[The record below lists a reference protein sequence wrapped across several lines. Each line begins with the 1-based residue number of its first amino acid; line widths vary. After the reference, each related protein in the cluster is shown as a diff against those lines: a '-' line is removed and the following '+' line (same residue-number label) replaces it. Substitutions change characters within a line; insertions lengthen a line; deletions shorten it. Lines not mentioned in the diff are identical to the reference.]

1 MNGLTLQVNTNN
13 NSNSNDGSYTNN
25 NDSSV
30 NNVYEKQFKSFYAI
44 LKEKVAQRK
53 YRFVINQIN
62 QTNDEYNITVV
73 AQAYKLN
80 VLKIKAICKLIK
92 HKLNKYEATQ
102 FKQGSTSY
110 RTKTRRTSTL
120 TSLSPVQSQSKQ
132 ISLDKWY
139 KEIQIELTT
148 LINNYSSN
156 VFIVDTIVECYLK
169 YIHIRVLHCEKLN
182 AYINAFVYLSLAN
195 MLIDKYYWY
204 LKTPNTI
211 LECVKIYLAITKYL
225 IINYNFILAQRY
237 VEKCIQLLNKEILL
251 RNNFEHVVPLQT
263 LKLNKTFMYLSI
275 AYLYYGYIEEQLG
288 CVSIAIDAY
297 ALSRFIGRKF
307 VIEKYSQLVQC
318 VNCVYKRST
327 QYRNVIKYF
336 VDEGE
341 KNKVKRMKMKFKRME
356 QVNASTRMQNEIA
369 SNKNKKIEYAIANMD
384 IPKIEGID
392 KNVIIRS
399 KSSRNS
405 YYKGKRSYSEV
416 MLSSLRLIDTYM
428 KEESK
433 ELVNSMDVVKIAD
446 LDYYEQQNIVKILN
460 KIYTKEFKCK
470 QRNIR
475 KGSDNNKDKENMS
488 ECCNNIPEI
497 EENSKPR
504 NCKLLFNSHSN
515 NTFTSSKSNLL
526 STELSYRNGN
536 STRNKH
542 LINFY
547 NNNNNNNSTNCISS
561 LNNFSILLS
570 PSSSSSVFKGNT
582 NTLSL
587 NNTTKPPNIK
597 QLILTKQTST
607 LIQTSKSQQHQTN
620 ITNNNNNN
628 ISPYKIKTKR
638 FVSLSPFNK
647 HRKIPRYLPSRK
659 SFEYSSSYKL
669 KQKHINKLNIRE
681 INFHKNILRLKGKE
695 HFIPNECELNAD
707 HEFRV
712 LKHIVDLN
720 YDNEKQNLL
729 NLTFSDVKEL
739 KRRSTLQSSLFMS
752 LSARSVNEYHKWNER
767 LRQRNGVD
775 GDDNKKVKMNNEKVI
790 GQINKKL
797 NLIKEEIKE
806 NKEVKMKIKM
816 ENEIKSKCGFNN
828 NINDS
833 NGINKWMKVLHK
845 KHNHFNLNTFIRFSR
860 NKSK

>member
-1 MNGLTLQVNTNN
+1 MNNGLTLQVNTNN
-13 NSNSNDGSYTNN
+13 NSNSNDDSYMNN
-25 NDSSV
+25 NDSSG

-62 QTNDEYNITVV
+62 QTNEEYNTIGVSH
-73 AQAYKLN
+73 AYKLN

-120 TSLSPVQSQSKQ
+120 TSLSSVQSQSKQ

-148 LINNYSSN
+148 LINNYTSN

-169 YIHIRVLHCEKLN
+169 YIHIRVLHCEKLD

-237 VEKCIQLLNKEILL
+237 VEKCIQLLNKEILI
-251 RNNFEHVVPLQT
+251 RNNFEHAVPLQT
-263 LKLNKTFMYLSI
+263 LKLNKTFMYLII

-288 CVSIAIDAY
+288 CISIAIDAY

-307 VIEKYSQLVQC
+307 VIEKYLQFVQC
-318 VNCVYKRST
+318 VNCVYKRSM
-327 QYRNVIKYF
+327 QYRNVIEYF
-336 VDEGE
+336 VDEVE
-341 KNKVKRMKMKFKRME
+341 KSKVKRMKMKFKRME
-356 QVNASTRMQNEIA
+356 QVNASIKMHNEIA
-369 SNKNKKIEYAIANMD
+369 SNKNKKIEYVIANMD

-399 KSSRNS
+399 KSSSNS
-405 YYKGKRSYSEV
+405 HYKGKRNFSEV

-460 KIYTKEFKCK
+460 KIYTKEYKYKHK

-475 KGSDNNKDKENMS
+475 KGSCNKDKENIS
-488 ECCNNIPEI
+488 ACYNNIPEI
-497 EENSKPR
+497 EENAKPR
-504 NCKLLFNSHSN
+504 NCKLLFNSN
-515 NTFTSSKSNLL
+515 SNLL
-526 STELSYRNGN
+526 STELSYRNAN

-547 NNNNNNNSTNCISS
+547 NNNNNNNSTNCVSS
-561 LNNFSILLS
+561 LNNFSTLLS
-570 PSSSSSVFKGNT
+570 PSSSSSIFKGNT
-582 NTLSL
+582 NTLSI
-587 NNTTKPPNIK
+587 NNTTKASNIK

-607 LIQTSKSQQHQTN
+607 LFQTSKSQQHQTN

-638 FVSLSPFNK
+638 FISLSPSNK
-647 HRKIPRYLPSRK
+647 HRNIPRYLPSRK

-669 KQKHINKLNIRE
+669 KQKYIDKLNIRE
-681 INFHKNILRLKGKE
+681 INYHKNILRLKGKE
-695 HFIPNECELNAD
+695 HFIPNERELNAD

-720 YDNEKQNLL
+720 YNHEKQNLL

-739 KRRSTLQSSLFMS
+739 KRRSTIQSSLFMS

-767 LRQRNGVD
+767 LKQRNGVG
-775 GDDNKKVKMNNEKVI
+775 GDNNKEVKINNEKVI

-797 NLIKEEIKE
+797 KLIKEEIKE
-806 NKEVKMKIKM
+806 NKDTKMKIKK

-828 NINDS
+828 NMNDS
-833 NGINKWMKVLHK
+833 DGINKWMNVLHK

>member
-1 MNGLTLQVNTNN
+1 MNNGLTLHVNTNS
-13 NSNSNDGSYTNN
+13 NSNSNDDSYTNN
-25 NDSSV
+25 NDSSG

-62 QTNDEYNITVV
+62 QTNEEYNTIGVSH
-73 AQAYKLN
+73 AYKLN

-102 FKQGSTSY
+102 FKQGPTSY

-120 TSLSPVQSQSKQ
+120 TSLSSVQSQSKQ

-156 VFIVDTIVECYLK
+156 VFIIDTIVECYLK
-169 YIHIRVLHCEKLN
+169 YIHIRVLHCEKLD

-251 RNNFEHVVPLQT
+251 RNNFEHAVPLKT

-288 CVSIAIDAY
+288 CLSIAIDAY
-297 ALSRFIGRKF
+297 ALSRFIGKKF
-307 VIEKYSQLVQC
+307 VIEKYLQFVQC
-318 VNCVYKRST
+318 VNCIYKRST
-327 QYRNVIKYF
+327 QYRNVIEYF
-336 VDEGE
+336 VDEDE
-341 KNKVKRMKMKFKRME
+341 KSKVKRMKQMNVSIKMH
-356 QVNASTRMQNEIA
+356 NEIA
-369 SNKNKKIEYAIANMD
+369 LNKNKKIEYAIVNMD

-399 KSSRNS
+399 KSSSNS

-433 ELVNSMDVVKIAD
+433 ELVNSMDVVKVAD

-460 KIYTKEFKCK
+460 KIYTKEYKHK
-470 QRNIR
+470 QKNIR
-475 KGSDNNKDKENMS
+475 KGSGNKDKENINA
-488 ECCNNIPEI
+488 CYNNIPEI
-497 EENSKPR
+497 EENTKPR
-504 NCKLLFNSHSN
+504 NCKLLFNSN
-515 NTFTSSKSNLL
+515 SNLL
-526 STELSYRNGN
+526 STELSYRNSN

-542 LINFY
+542 LINFC
-547 NNNNNNNSTNCISS
+547 NNNNNSTNCVSS
-561 LNNFSILLS
+561 LNNFSTPLS
-570 PSSSSSVFKGNT
+570 PSSSSSLFKGNT
-582 NTLSL
+582 NTLSI
-587 NNTTKPPNIK
+587 NNTTKPSNIK

-607 LIQTSKSQQHQTN
+607 LFQTSKSQQHQTN

-638 FVSLSPFNK
+638 FISLSPSNK
-647 HRKIPRYLPSRK
+647 HRNIPRYLPSRK

-669 KQKHINKLNIRE
+669 KQKHIDKLNIRE
-681 INFHKNILRLKGKE
+681 INFHKNILRLKEKE
-695 HFIPNECELNAD
+695 HFIPNERELNAD

-720 YDNEKQNLL
+720 CNHEKQNLL

-767 LRQRNGVD
+767 LKQRNGVD
-775 GDDNKKVKMNNEKVI
+775 GDNNKEVKMNNEKVI

-797 NLIKEEIKE
+797 KLIKEEIKE
-806 NKEVKMKIKM
+806 NKETKMKIKM
-816 ENEIKSKCGFNN
+816 ENNEIKSKCGFNN
-828 NINDS
+828 NMND
-833 NGINKWMKVLHK
+833 NDGINKWMKVLHK

>member
-1 MNGLTLQVNTNN
+1 MNNGLTLQVNTNN
-13 NSNSNDGSYTNN
+13 NSNSNDDSYMNN
-25 NDSSV
+25 NDSSG
-30 NNVYEKQFKSFYAI
+30 NNIYEKQFKSFYAI

-62 QTNDEYNITVV
+62 QTNEEYNTIGVSH
-73 AQAYKLN
+73 AYKLN

-120 TSLSPVQSQSKQ
+120 TSLSSVQSQSKQ

-148 LINNYSSN
+148 LINKYTSN

-169 YIHIRVLHCEKLN
+169 YIHIRVLHCEKLD

-237 VEKCIQLLNKEILL
+237 VEKCIQLLNKEILI
-251 RNNFEHVVPLQT
+251 RNNFEHAVPLQT
-263 LKLNKTFMYLSI
+263 LKLNKTFMYLII

-288 CVSIAIDAY
+288 CISIAIDAY

-307 VIEKYSQLVQC
+307 VIEKYLQFVQC
-318 VNCVYKRST
+318 VNCVYKRSM
-327 QYRNVIKYF
+327 QYRNVIEYF
-336 VDEGE
+336 VDEVE
-341 KNKVKRMKMKFKRME
+341 KSKVKRMK
-356 QVNASTRMQNEIA
+356 QVNASIKMHNEIA
-369 SNKNKKIEYAIANMD
+369 SNKNKKIEYVIANMD

-399 KSSRNS
+399 KSSSNS
-405 YYKGKRSYSEV
+405 HYKGKRNFSEV

-460 KIYTKEFKCK
+460 KIYTKEYKYKHK

-475 KGSDNNKDKENMS
+475 KGSCNKDKENIS
-488 ECCNNIPEI
+488 ACYNNIPEI
-497 EENSKPR
+497 EENAKPR
-504 NCKLLFNSHSN
+504 NCKLLFNSN
-515 NTFTSSKSNLL
+515 SNLL
-526 STELSYRNGN
+526 STELSYRNAN

-547 NNNNNNNSTNCISS
+547 NNNNNNNSTNCVSS
-561 LNNFSILLS
+561 LNNFSTLLS
-570 PSSSSSVFKGNT
+570 PSSSSSIFKGNT
-582 NTLSL
+582 NTLSI
-587 NNTTKPPNIK
+587 NNTTKPSNIK

-607 LIQTSKSQQHQTN
+607 LFQTSKSQQHQTN

-638 FVSLSPFNK
+638 FISLSPSNK
-647 HRKIPRYLPSRK
+647 HRNIPRYLPSRK

-669 KQKHINKLNIRE
+669 KQKYIDKLNIRE
-681 INFHKNILRLKGKE
+681 INYHKNILRLKGKE
-695 HFIPNECELNAD
+695 HFIPNERELNAD

-720 YDNEKQNLL
+720 YNHEKQNLL

-739 KRRSTLQSSLFMS
+739 KRRSTIQSSLFMS

-767 LRQRNGVD
+767 LKQRNGVG
-775 GDDNKKVKMNNEKVI
+775 GDNNKEVKINNEKVI

-797 NLIKEEIKE
+797 KLIKEEIKE
-806 NKEVKMKIKM
+806 NKETKMKIKR

-828 NINDS
+828 NMNDS
-833 NGINKWMKVLHK
+833 DGINKWMNVLHK